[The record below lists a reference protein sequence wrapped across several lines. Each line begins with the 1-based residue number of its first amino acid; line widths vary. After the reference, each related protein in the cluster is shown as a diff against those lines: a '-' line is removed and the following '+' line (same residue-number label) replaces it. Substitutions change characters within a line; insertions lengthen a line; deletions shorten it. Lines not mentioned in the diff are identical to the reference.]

1 MKPSSMM
8 MMMSLAR
15 WMRQTFAL
23 GGLAFVMTALSST
36 AHADAV
42 QRLRDFAREVKS
54 AQADFTQTVT
64 SADGAR
70 KKVTNGQFSFSRPN
84 RFRFAYA
91 KPAEQLI
98 VADGVKVWIY
108 DADLNQASSR
118 SLDKALGSTP
128 IALLAG
134 GDWERDFTLVDD
146 GVRDGIEWVRAT
158 PKAKDASFREVRV
171 GFKGAALAA
180 VDITD
185 NFGQRSLLAFS
196 RYDTLAKL
204 VPEVFQFKPPA
215 GADVVEQ

>member
-1 MKPSSMM
+1 
-8 MMMSLAR
+8 
-15 WMRQTFAL
+15 MRKF
-23 GGLAFVMTALSST
+23 FVASGVLCFWFCVAGS

-42 QRLRDFAREVKS
+42 QRLRDFARDVKS

-70 KKVTNGQFSFSRPN
+70 KKITNGQFSFARPN

-118 SLDKALGSTP
+118 SLDKALGNTP
-128 IALLAG
+128 VALLAG
-134 GDWERDFTLVDD
+134 GDWERDFTLLDD
-146 GVRDGIEWVRAT
+146 GVRDGLEWVRAT
-158 PKAKDASFREVRV
+158 PKAKDASFREMRV
-171 GFKGAALAA
+171 AFKGAALAA
-180 VDITD
+180 VEITD

-196 RYDTLAKL
+196 RYDTQAKL
-204 VPEVFQFKPPA
+204 GAEVFQFKPPA

>member
-1 MKPSSMM
+1 MTATGMM
-8 MMMSLAR
+8 MKRLMTRTLSL
-15 WMRQTFAL
+15 
-23 GGLAFVMTALSST
+23 GLLLTSLMALSG
-36 AHADAV
+36 AAQADAV

-70 KKVTNGQFSFSRPN
+70 KKVSTGQFSFSRPN

-128 IALLAG
+128 VALLAG
-134 GDWERDFTLVDD
+134 GDWERDFTLADD
-146 GVRDGIEWVRAT
+146 GVREGIEWVRAT

-180 VDITD
+180 VEITD

-196 RYDTLAKL
+196 RYDTQAKL
-204 VPEVFQFKPPA
+204 SAEVFQFKPPA

>member
-1 MKPSSMM
+1 MTASCMM
-8 MMMSLAR
+8 MKSLMPR
-15 WMRQTFAL
+15 SLSL
-23 GGLAFVMTALSST
+23 GLLLTSLMALSG
-36 AHADAV
+36 AAQADAV

-70 KKVTNGQFSFSRPN
+70 KKVSTGQFSFSRPN

-128 IALLAG
+128 VALLAG
-134 GDWERDFTLVDD
+134 GDWERDFTLQDD
-146 GVRDGIEWVRAT
+146 GVREGIEWVRAT

-180 VDITD
+180 VEITD

-196 RYDTLAKL
+196 RYDTQAKL
-204 VPEVFQFKPPA
+204 SAEVFQFKPPA

>member
-1 MKPSSMM
+1 MM
-8 MMMSLAR
+8 MKSLMSR
-15 WMRQTFAL
+15 SFAL
-23 GGLAFVMTALSST
+23 GSLVAALMALSG
-36 AHADAV
+36 AAQADAV

-70 KKVTNGQFSFSRPN
+70 KKVSNGQFSFVRPN
-84 RFRFAYA
+84 RFRFAYV

-128 IALLAG
+128 VALLAG
-134 GDWERDFTLVDD
+134 GDLERDFTLADD
-146 GVRDGIEWVRAT
+146 GVRDGIEWARAT

-180 VDITD
+180 VEITD

-196 RYDTLAKL
+196 RYEAQAKL
-204 VPEVFQFKPPA
+204 GAEVFQFKPPA

>member
-1 MKPSSMM
+1 MFKLMRKSF
-8 MMMSLAR
+8 SLVGLL
-15 WMRQTFAL
+15 FAL
-23 GGLAFVMTALSST
+23 MAHSS
-36 AHADAV
+36 AAQADAV

-70 KKVTNGQFSFSRPN
+70 KKITNGQFAFSRPN

-128 IALLAG
+128 VALLAG
-134 GDWERDFTLVDD
+134 GDWERDFTLADD
-146 GVRDGIEWVRAT
+146 GVREGIEWVRAT

-180 VDITD
+180 VEITD

-196 RYDTLAKL
+196 RYDTQAKL
-204 VPEVFQFKPPA
+204 GADLFQFKPPA